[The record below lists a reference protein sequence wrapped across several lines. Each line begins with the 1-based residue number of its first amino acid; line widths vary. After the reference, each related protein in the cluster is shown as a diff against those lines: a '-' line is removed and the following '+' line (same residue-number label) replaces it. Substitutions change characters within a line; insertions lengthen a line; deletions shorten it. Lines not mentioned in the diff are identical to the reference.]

1 MQAERTKS
9 FTTARKSILESV
21 KLQSLVAKCCKM
33 KKIAL
38 CKFRRYQCITCRNLH
53 HVLLSRKWCKLLH
66 VIQKVYKIC
75 EICRAIF
82 PSLILQHF
90 ATKLCN
96 FTNFTMLFVAASCS
110 DGFRSF
116 CLDQNLVY
124 GFDHPREIF
133 SALAKF
139 CSLRF
144 KLSKFEY
151 FRFLVKAFHPYKPI
165 CLLRTC

>member
-1 MQAERTKS
+1 MQISPILSIPLYYVQKFAPRTFEPKMVQTS
-9 FTTARKSILESV
+9 ARN
-21 KLQSLVAKCCKM
+21 
-33 KKIAL
+33 
-38 CKFRRYQCITCRNLH
+38 T
-53 HVLLSRKWCKLLH
+53 
-66 VIQKVYKIC
+66 KVYKIC

-96 FTNFTMLFVAASCS
+96 FTNFTMLFLAASCS
-110 DGFRSF
+110 DGFRFS